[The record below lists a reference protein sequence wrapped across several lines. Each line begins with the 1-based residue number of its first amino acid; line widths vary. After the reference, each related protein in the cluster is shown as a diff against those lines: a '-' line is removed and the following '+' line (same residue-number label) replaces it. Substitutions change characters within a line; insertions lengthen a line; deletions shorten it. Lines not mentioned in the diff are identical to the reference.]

1 MNINFYGQWLS
12 ILDHLNIAAFLI
24 DTTRRVKK
32 VNASAANL
40 IGLDREEIENAD
52 CQEIF
57 CGIPCFS
64 PCPFKDSHRFDIL
77 DMDIEFLDEAGE
89 KHRVTRVGA
98 PFLDNDGELCGC
110 LTILQDHFPYSNLL
124 NRIHY
129 EEQSLKIILD
139 SLNLSIFTVNRNGLL
154 TFFNRAAEKL
164 TGFNRMKV
172 LGRRYYR
179 IFHESDQSESDDG
192 GLFREAQ
199 KSGRTATAVK
209 GTLLSFE
216 GEKIPVR
223 ADYIPLLND
232 HGKVIGGIAAL
243 QDMTLLH
250 QLDQVISHKY
260 RFHNMIGRGPAMQ
273 RVFELVR
280 MVAGTEATILI
291 EGATG
296 TGKDLLANIIH
307 SESRRKG
314 KPFVKIN
321 CAAVPEN
328 LLESEFFGYV
338 KGAFTGAERDK
349 PGRFN
354 EAHTGTIFLDEIG
367 DLPLA
372 LQAKLLRVL
381 EDREFYPLGSRKTK
395 KVDVRIISATNLGLE
410 NLVEKKRFRQDLYYR
425 LNVMRIDLPPLVE
438 RKDDLPLLIRH
449 ILRKQSAAMDKP
461 HIEICEEAMR
471 TLLNFD
477 YPGNIRELENI
488 IEHALIIC
496 QGDVI
501 NRIHLPTYILKEG
514 EAASGNGKEGPAVR
528 GSETGAALHRRP
540 SADGKQRI
548 SQREKERILESLE
561 KNDWHRGKTAEDLK
575 MDRST
580 LWRKIKR
587 YGL

>member
-1 MNINFYGQWLS
+1 MNIQFYGQWLN

-24 DTTRRVKK
+24 DASRRVKK
-32 VNASAANL
+32 ANASAANL
-40 IGLDREEIENAD
+40 IGLDLDEIENAD
-52 CQEIF
+52 CQEVF
-57 CGIPCFS
+57 CGIPCFT
-64 PCPFKDSHRFDIL
+64 PCPFKDPDNFEIL

-98 PFLDNDGELCGC
+98 PFLDSEGKVCGC

-154 TFFNRAAEKL
+154 TFFNRAAEKM

-179 IFHESDQSESDDG
+179 IFHEDG
-192 GLFREAQ
+192 VEEEGEGIFREAQ
-199 KSGRTATAVK
+199 KSGQTATAVK

-232 HGKVIGGIAAL
+232 HRKVIGGIAAL
-243 QDMTLLH
+243 QDMTLLY
-250 QLDQVISHKY
+250 QLDQVISDKY

-280 MVAGTEATILI
+280 MVAATEATILI

-307 SESRRKG
+307 SESRRAD

-338 KGAFTGAERDK
+338 KGAFTGADRDK
-349 PGRFN
+349 PGRFS
-354 EAHTGTIFLDEIG
+354 EADTGTIFLDEIG

-410 NLVEKKRFRQDLYYR
+410 QMVEKKTFRQDLYYR
-425 LNVMRIDLPPLVE
+425 LNVMRIDLPPIIE

-449 ILRKQSAAMDKP
+449 ILRKQCAAMDKP

-471 TLLNFD
+471 ILLNFD

-501 NRIHLPTYILKEG
+501 NRIHLPTYILNKDG
-514 EAASGNGKEGPAVR
+514 SYSNGGDFAMEELCETERSSRPAD
-528 GSETGAALHRRP
+528 ERRRNI
-540 SADGKQRI
+540 GK
-548 SQREKERILESLE
+548 REKEKILESLE
-561 KNDWHRGKTAEDLK
+561 RHDWHRGKTAEDLK

-580 LWRKIKR
+580 LWRKMKK

>member
-1 MNINFYGQWLS
+1 MNIQFYGQWLN

-24 DTTRRVKK
+24 DASRRVKK
-32 VNASAANL
+32 ANASAANL
-40 IGLDREEIENAD
+40 IGLDLDEIENAD
-52 CQEIF
+52 CQEVF
-57 CGIPCFS
+57 CGIPCFT
-64 PCPFKDSHRFDIL
+64 PCPFKDPENFEIL

-98 PFLDNDGELCGC
+98 PFLDSEGNVCGC

-154 TFFNRAAEKL
+154 TFFNRAAEKM

-179 IFHESDQSESDDG
+179 IFHEDG
-192 GLFREAQ
+192 VEEEGEGIFREAQ
-199 KSGRTATAVK
+199 KSGQTATTVK

-232 HGKVIGGIAAL
+232 HRKVIGGIAAL
-243 QDMTLLH
+243 QDMTLLY
-250 QLDQVISHKY
+250 QLDQVISDKY
-260 RFHNMIGRGPAMQ
+260 RFHHMIGRGPAMQ

-280 MVAGTEATILI
+280 MVAATEATILI

-307 SESRRKG
+307 SESRRAD

-338 KGAFTGAERDK
+338 KGAFTGADRDK
-349 PGRFN
+349 PGRFS
-354 EAHTGTIFLDEIG
+354 EADTGTIFLDEIG

-410 NLVEKKRFRQDLYYR
+410 QMVEKKTFRQDLYYR
-425 LNVMRIDLPPLVE
+425 LNVMRIDLPPIIE

-449 ILRKQSAAMDKP
+449 ILRKQCAAMDKP

-471 TLLNFD
+471 ILLNFD

-501 NRIHLPTYILKEG
+501 NRIHLPTYILNRDASNNANGREG
-514 EAASGNGKEGPAVR
+514 AVGGRSEIERSIHPADERRRNIGK
-528 GSETGAALHRRP
+528 
-540 SADGKQRI
+540 
-548 SQREKERILESLE
+548 REKEKILESLE
-561 KNDWHRGKTAEDLK
+561 RHDWHRGKTADDLK

-580 LWRKIKR
+580 LWRKMKK

>member
-1 MNINFYGQWLS
+1 MNIQFYGQWLN

-24 DTTRRVKK
+24 DASRRVKK
-32 VNASAANL
+32 ANASAANL
-40 IGLDREEIENAD
+40 IGLDLDEIENAD
-52 CQEIF
+52 CQEVF
-57 CGIPCFS
+57 CGIPCFT
-64 PCPFKDSHRFDIL
+64 PCPFKNPDNFEIL

-98 PFLDNDGELCGC
+98 PFLDSEGKVCGC

-154 TFFNRAAEKL
+154 TFFNRAAEKM

-179 IFHESDQSESDDG
+179 IFHEDG
-192 GLFREAQ
+192 VEEEGEGIFREAQ
-199 KSGRTATAVK
+199 KSGQTATAVK

-232 HGKVIGGIAAL
+232 HRKVIGGIAAL
-243 QDMTLLH
+243 QDMTLLY
-250 QLDQVISHKY
+250 QLDQVISDKY

-280 MVAGTEATILI
+280 MVAATEATILI

-307 SESRRKG
+307 SESRRAD

-338 KGAFTGAERDK
+338 KGAFTGADRDK
-349 PGRFN
+349 PGRFS
-354 EAHTGTIFLDEIG
+354 EADTGTIFLDEIG

-410 NLVEKKRFRQDLYYR
+410 QMVEKKTFRQDLYYR
-425 LNVMRIDLPPLVE
+425 LNVMRIDLPPIIE

-449 ILRKQSAAMDKP
+449 ILRKQCAAMDKP

-471 TLLNFD
+471 ILLNFD

-501 NRIHLPTYILKEG
+501 NRIHLPTYILNKDG
-514 EAASGNGKEGPAVR
+514 SNSNGGDFAMEERCETERSSRPAD
-528 GSETGAALHRRP
+528 ERRRNI
-540 SADGKQRI
+540 GK
-548 SQREKERILESLE
+548 REKEKILESLE
-561 KNDWHRGKTAEDLK
+561 RHDWHRGKTAEDLK

-580 LWRKIKR
+580 LWRKMKK
-587 YGL
+587 YDL